1 MTARRRACGQ
11 AATGRRRAAG
21 WMAARRQLT
30 HPPDGSTMH
39 PPSGSCATL
48 PSSASWH
55 LQVAHPPKGNPSS
68 RPACAPWSCYV
79 ACHLPPGSPLPRCPW
94 PHPPTHLKSTTA
106 MGLQAAAAGEE
117 RERYVSFRALTALG
131 RSTGRPLRKKNWRSP
146 AGEEGS
152 ATGGGG
158 LRKTHRRSPGC
169 SPGGGV
175 EGGGATERTW
185 GLEGAVQAA
194 KPQCPPSPKPSTAL
208 PPPGHPHAT
217 HSRTPPP
224 VPTRRLPP
232 EDRPLA
238 AAALDTQPAMVM
250 GTPPSSTSTC
260 SGSTPSAAL
269 LPNTVR
275 MLSLRTITRG
285 KTSVRSGKMA
295 AAGRRGV
302 PRWLALCPARRS
314 PPPPPPVP
322 PGCGAP
328 SPGPPPS
335 SSLRAPDTNAAL
347 GVDHRGACAAAHLVG
362 AHQPHAGA
370 AAAKQEG
377 RGMAGEASSKGARRG
392 SACVHGRAAGGRHMS
407 ARRAHA
413 LPGAHP
419 PPTHPHRLQPA

>member
-1 MTARRRACGQ
+1 MLRSLPSASWQ
-11 AATGRRRAAG
+11 PLATLPVASP
-21 WMAARRQLT
+21 T
-30 HPPDGSTMH
+30 HPPEVDDGD
-39 PPSGSCATL
+39 GLAGGGGGRGEGAVRVVQGL
-48 PSSASWH
+48 DR
-55 LQVAHPPKGNPSS
+55 LGQVHWA
-68 RPACAPWSCYV
+68 AVEEEELAV
-79 ACHLPPGSPLPRCPW
+79 ACRGR
-94 PHPPTHLKSTTA
+94 
-106 MGLQAAAAGEE
+106 GE
-117 RERYVSFRALTALG
+117 R
-131 RSTGRPLRKKNWRSP
+131 N
-146 AGEEGS
+146 
-152 ATGGGG
+152 GGGG

-314 PPPPPPVP
+314 PPPPPPSP
-322 PGCGAP
+322 PR
-328 SPGPPPS
+328 
-335 SSLRAPDTNAAL
+335 LRRPLPRPTPL
-347 GVDHRGACAAAHLVG
+347 LL
-362 AHQPHAGA
+362 P
-370 AAAKQEG
+370 
-377 RGMAGEASSKGARRG
+377 AR
-392 SACVHGRAAGGRHMS
+392 
-407 ARRAHA
+407 
-413 LPGAHP
+413 
-419 PPTHPHRLQPA
+419 T